1 MSKILINVRELQ
13 AVKNG
18 IMRFDTETKN
28 FEVLDE
34 NGNWVESNAGVY
46 NIESAATVERADNVV
61 SAGTITNAYLETLAD
76 ISGITT
82 ANTVTSA
89 GTVSS
94 AGTVTSATYGTI
106 LNVGASDTFVV
117 LTQSE
122 YDALSTK
129 NKNTFY
135 LIEDE

>member
-1 MSKILINVRELQ
+1 MSKIMINVRELQ

-46 NIESAATVERADNVV
+46 NIESATTVERADNVV
-61 SAGTITNAYLETLAD
+61 SAGTITNAYT
-76 ISGITT
+76 
-82 ANTVTSA
+82 
-89 GTVSS
+89 GTV
-94 AGTVTSATYGTI
+94 I
-106 LNVGASDTFVV
+106 NVGASDTFVV
-117 LTQSE
+117 MTQAE
-122 YDALSTK
+122 YDALTAK
-129 NKNTFY
+129 NENTFY